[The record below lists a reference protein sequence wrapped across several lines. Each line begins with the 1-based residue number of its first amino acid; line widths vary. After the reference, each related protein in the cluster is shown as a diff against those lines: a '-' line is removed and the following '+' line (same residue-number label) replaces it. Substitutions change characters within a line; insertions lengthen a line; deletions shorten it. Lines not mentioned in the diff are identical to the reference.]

1 MALKNETKHDTLKR
15 LRAESAAKGKEIE
28 DMVRTTVAKKTK
40 MSDAAPKRKGGMLDS
55 MLDDSSS
62 DSEE

>member
-1 MALKNETKHDTLKR
+1 
-15 LRAESAAKGKEIE
+15 
-28 DMVRTTVAKKTK
+28 